1 MKMILPE
8 NSLKFIVVVSSMCV
22 FTGAAT
28 GKDFYAGK
36 TISINVGGSPGGGH
50 DTYARTIARHIP
62 RYIPG
67 TPTVIVRNMPG
78 AGSVKAASYI
88 YSVAPKDGTEIA
100 AVYPGAIVGPLLS
113 SKFAKVRYKPVNLKY
128 IGSAENGARLC
139 TTYQKSK
146 IKSFADLVAQK
157 SIFGASSPGGAA
169 YDYGQMVKKSTG
181 AQIKIVAGY
190 RASRKLVLDMERGT
204 IDGFCGWDWSTA
216 KAQKSDWIRD
226 KKLNL
231 LVQIGLQPDKELVA
245 LGVPSLLSFIKKES
259 DQKAVKLIISQ
270 QVFGRPYIA
279 PPETPA
285 AQLAILRKAYM
296 ATMSDKS
303 FLADAKKSR
312 LDISPSSGEEL
323 QKLIKSLQDSPKA
336 TVDRAKELLVP

>member
-1 MKMILPE
+1 MKRMGNNFLLAIAFSGLC
-8 NSLKFIVVVSSMCV
+8 LL
-22 FTGAAT
+22 TGTASA
-28 GKDFYAGK
+28 KDFYAGK
-36 TISINVGGSPGGGH
+36 TIRINVGGSPGGGH
-50 DTYARTIARHIP
+50 DTYARTIARHMP

-67 TPTVIVRNMPG
+67 SPKIIVQNMPG

-88 YSVAPKDGTEIA
+88 YTVAPKDGTEIA

-113 SKFAKVRYKPVNLKY
+113 AKFAKVRYKPVELKY

-139 TTYQKSK
+139 ATYQSSK

-157 SIFGASSPGGAA
+157 SILGASSPGGAA

-181 AQIKIVAGY
+181 APIKIVAGY

-216 KAQKSDWIRD
+216 MAQKSDWIRD

-245 LGVPSLLSFIKKES
+245 LGVPTLLSFIKKEA
-259 DQKAVKLIISQ
+259 DQKAIKLIISQ

-296 ATMSDKS
+296 ATMSDKA

-312 LDISPSSGEEL
+312 LDISPSSGDEL
-323 QKLIKSLQDSPKA
+323 QKLIKSLQDTPKA
-336 TVDRAKELLVP
+336 TVDRAKQLLVE